1 MATKKPRSYSELKQ
15 SGQVKR
21 GRKKTELSAKEI
33 AARKEKERIANRQR
47 QEARRRAAMVLQHN
61 YHDEFSELYQRE
73 LANIQSED
81 N

>member
-1 MATKKPRSYSELKQ
+1 MASKKPRSYSELKQ

-47 QEARRRAAMVLQHN
+47 QEARRRAAMVLQHA
-61 YHDEFSELYQRE
+61 YHSEFSELYRQE
-73 LANIQSED
+73 LANIQASED
-81 N
+81 

>member
-1 MATKKPRSYSELKQ
+1 MTKKKPRSYSELKQ
-15 SGQVKR
+15 SGEVKR
-21 GRKKTELSAKEI
+21 GRKKTELSAQEI
-33 AARKEKERIANRQR
+33 AERKERENLANRQR

-61 YHDEFSELYQRE
+61 YRDEFSELYQRE

>member
-1 MATKKPRSYSELKQ
+1 MANKKPRSYSELKQ

>member
-1 MATKKPRSYSELKQ
+1 MASKKPRSYSELKQ
-15 SGQVKR
+15 LGQVKR
-21 GRKKTELSAKEI
+21 GRKKTELTVKEI
-33 AARKEKERIANRQR
+33 AARKEKERVANRQR

-61 YHDEFSELYQRE
+61 YHEEFSELYQRE